1 MKKTAN
7 HNKRIRKGDKVMV
20 VSGNDRGLV
29 GSVLSR
35 TNDKIV
41 IQGVNV
47 KKKHVKRTE
56 QNPSGG
62 IIELEK
68 PIHISNVALCV
79 DEEKPRKLRVGFDKE
94 GKRLLVYKEGDTDVP
109 FRYIRKN
116 AE

>member
-1 MKKTAN
+1 MEKTVK
-7 HNKRIRKGDKVMV
+7 HNKRIRKDDKVMV
-20 VSGNDRGLV
+20 VTGNDRGLV
-29 GSVLSR
+29 GTVLSR

-47 KKKHVKRTE
+47 KKKHVKRSE
-56 QNPSGG
+56 QNPAGG

-94 GKRLLVYKEGDTDVP
+94 GKRLLVYREGDTDVP
-109 FRYIRKN
+109 FRSIRKR